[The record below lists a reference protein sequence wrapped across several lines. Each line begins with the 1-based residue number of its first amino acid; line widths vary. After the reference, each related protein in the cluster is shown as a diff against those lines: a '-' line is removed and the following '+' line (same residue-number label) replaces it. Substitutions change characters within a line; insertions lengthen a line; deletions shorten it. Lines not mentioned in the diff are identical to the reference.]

1 MTIIIKGNNNG
12 FAVEN
17 GNVNIDELNF
27 EFGKGIKSA
36 KGMKVEDIEDAVI
49 VEEGRAEGAAGEQI
63 EEDLPSFEEAIPEYL
78 RTGKLFV
85 AWEKLK
91 EEGFLDDNY
100 HLAEETPKLAAKRIV
115 ELFAEYRNENKRW
128 TIFENFWGIKN
139 LRMMPG
145 KVSDEKDIIL
155 SRIFREL

>member
-78 RTGKLFV
+78 RTGKLLV
-85 AWEKLK
+85 AWNKLRKAGILNEDYRLADDVSNAAAHFMVTCFCEKK
-91 EEGFLDDNY
+91 KN
-100 HLAEETPKLAAKRIV
+100 
-115 ELFAEYRNENKRW
+115 NEWKP
-128 TIFENFWGIKN
+128 FEQFWGLKD
-139 LRMMPG
+139 LRWS
-145 KVSDEKDIIL
+145 KCEFSKEQELKI
-155 SRIFREL
+155 STIFREL